1 MMTESE
7 AMEYVEELGR
17 AGITPGLERI
27 RELLRRMG
35 NPQDRLRFVHI
46 AGTNGKGSTLAYVS
60 TVLGCA
66 GYRVGRFL
74 SPTIRT
80 YRERIQV
87 GRQPITKAALCEGME
102 LIREHIRAMQA
113 EGLGSPSLFEA
124 ETALGFWYFLQKG
137 CDIVVLECGMGGE
150 QDATNVVE
158 TAVVNVLASI
168 TMDHMAFLGDTPAA
182 IAEQKAGIFRRGVPV
197 VTASQL
203 PEVMEVIRRRA
214 EELGAPVHVA
224 DAAEAKHVKYGLAKQ
239 TFDYKGYKKLEI
251 TLAGSYQIDNAVLAV
266 EVIEALR
273 RAEQRAVE
281 EEGPDPADVAAD
293 EKAGRRA
300 GRKADEKA
308 YGGLQISESVL
319 RKGLR
324 ETQWPGRFTVLEKK
338 PVFIADGAHNEDAAR
353 RLAES
358 LDFYFT
364 NKRILFIM
372 GILKDKEYRKIIEIT
387 APYAA
392 QIFTIRTPGNP
403 RAMDALEL
411 AREVRVVNPNVT
423 AADSVEEAIELT
435 HLMAAPEDVI
445 VAFGSLSFLGSVLDY
460 FEKKGSGKAHFGKK
474 ASGNPR
480 TK

>member
-1 MMTESE
+1 MTESE

-35 NPQDRLRFVHI
+35 DPQDRLRFVHI

-87 GRQPITKAALCEGME
+87 GRQPITKAALCEGLE
-102 LIREHIRAMQA
+102 LIQEHIRAMQA

-168 TMDHMAFLGDTPAA
+168 TMDHMAFLGDTTAA

-214 EELGAPVHVA
+214 EELNAPVHVA

-251 TLAGSYQIDNAVLAV
+251 ALAGSYQIDNAVLAV

-273 RAEQRAVE
+273 E
-281 EEGPDPADVAAD
+281 EF
-293 EKAGRRA
+293 K
-300 GRKADEKA
+300 
-308 YGGLQISESVL
+308 ISEQAL

-338 PVFIADGAHNEDAAR
+338 PVFIADGAHNADAAR

-411 AREVRVVNPNVT
+411 AREVREVNPNVT
-423 AADSVEEAIELT
+423 VADSVEEAIELT

-460 FEKKGSGKAHFGKK
+460 FEKKDSGRSKAKR
-474 ASGNPR
+474 S
-480 TK
+480 